1 MKHAMQKPVSPVD
14 QQRRTPDEKS
24 DARDLG
30 PGRGGAVRALAAQ
43 QPTQPKPATEATKAA
58 NRAVQ
63 EYLNF
68 SDKRDFEDAQRGFIG
83 KPDVMTIKN
92 AKGQA
97 LTEFLGMLDTFP
109 FWFNIVTP

>member
-1 MKHAMQKPVSPVD
+1 MKSLTLVTPVL
-14 QQRRTPDEKS
+14 
-24 DARDLG
+24 A
-30 PGRGGAVRALAAQ
+30 AAALSAPLLAQ

-68 SDKRDFEDAQRGFIG
+68 NDKRDFEDAQRGFIG

>member
-1 MKHAMQKPVSPVD
+1 MKSLTLVTS
-14 QQRRTPDEKS
+14 
-24 DARDLG
+24 
-30 PGRGGAVRALAAQ
+30 ALAAAALSAPLLAQ

-68 SDKRDFEDAQRGFIG
+68 NDKRDFEDAQRGFIG

-92 AKGQA
+92 AEGQA
-97 LTEFLGMLDTFP
+97 LTVSSSACSTLPVL
-109 FWFNIVTP
+109 V